1 MHATIGDRLH
11 VHGNAVGRADRT
23 GEILEVRGPDGA
35 PPYVVRFD
43 DGHTG
48 LIFPGPDA
56 EVEARAARP
65 GPGTAAMPRRRQGW

>member
-1 MHATIGDRLH
+1 MHATIGDRLT
-11 VHGNAVGRADRT
+11 VHGNQVGRADRT
-23 GEILEVRGPDGA
+23 GEILEVRGPDGE

-56 EVEARAARP
+56 EVEEARR
-65 GPGTAAMPRRRQGW
+65 GPAVTPMSARRRQSW